1 MITLHAKVPNRENF
15 AHYHRNNESRPYP
28 RCCFQSGMTCDLCKK
43 EPATDWK
50 LCANC
55 AEGVRRLVRV
65 TKEMETNRELER
77 EFEYARARAA
87 AAGH

>member
-1 MITLHAKVPNRENF
+1 LKTLEIHIPKKF
-15 AHYHRNNESRPYP
+15 ARYDRNYDLRRFP
-28 RCCFQSGMTCDLCKK
+28 RCCFQSGMTCELCKK
-43 EPATDWK
+43 EPATDKK

-65 TKEMETNRELER
+65 TKDLEERRDMER